1 MKEKPL
7 MNEAVFVRSRLLH
20 AEAQQILMDMRD
32 KLEVSEPET
41 MTRFTALMLRSRA
54 AENLAFGRL
63 MLARAYLRSARRVEA
78 EGGH

>member
-1 MKEKPL
+1 
-7 MNEAVFVRSRLLH
+7 MNERVFVRSRLLH

-63 MLARAYLRSARRVEA
+63 VLARAYLRSARRVEA

>member
-1 MKEKPL
+1 

-32 KLEVSEPET
+32 KLEVSEPKT

-63 MLARAYLRSARRVEA
+63 MLAKAYLRSARRVEA
-78 EGGH
+78 GHTF

>member
-41 MTRFTALMLRSRA
+41 MNRFTALMLRSRA

-63 MLARAYLRSARRVEA
+63 MLAKAYLKSARRVEA
-78 EGGH
+78 ELQ

>member
-1 MKEKPL
+1 
-7 MNEAVFVRSRLLH
+7 MNEAVFVRSRHLH
-20 AEAQQILMDMRD
+20 AEAQEILMNARD
-32 KLEVSEPET
+32 KLEITDSKT

-63 MLARAYLRSARRVEA
+63 MLAKAYLRSARRVEA

>member
-1 MKEKPL
+1 
-7 MNEAVFVRSRLLH
+7 
-20 AEAQQILMDMRD
+20 MDMRD

-63 MLARAYLRSARRVEA
+63 VLARAYLRSARRVEA

>member
-1 MKEKPL
+1 MNKKPL
-7 MNEAVFVRSRLLH
+7 MNEAV

-32 KLEVSEPET
+32 KLEVSEPKT

-63 MLARAYLRSARRVEA
+63 MLAKAYLRSARRVEA
-78 EGGH
+78 GHTF